1 MKTICIIAMAIFVS
15 VHFLSAVLD
24 VNNKHYVPNIL
35 FALVEMFALI
45 GCFKTF

>member
-15 VHFLSAVLD
+15 VHFVSAVID

-35 FALVEMFALI
+35 FAIVEMLAFV
-45 GCFKTF
+45 GCFNIF